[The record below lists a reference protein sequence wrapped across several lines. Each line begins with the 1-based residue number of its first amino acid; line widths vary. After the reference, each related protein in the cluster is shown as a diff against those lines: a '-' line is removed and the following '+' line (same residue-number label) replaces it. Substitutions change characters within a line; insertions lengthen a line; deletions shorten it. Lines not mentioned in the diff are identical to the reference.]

1 MPKPKHKKNAF
12 IDKKASTSFH
22 LVHRSQK
29 VNAGLLILSGNNTE
43 DFPFQDPL
51 AADDTVGQ
59 MVLKSML
66 PKELRTEAKEEERKF
81 GVFYEDNYNYM
92 QHLKD
97 RNVVE
102 HDWSEADR

>member
-1 MPKPKHKKNAF
+1 MGVLYVAN
-12 IDKKASTSFH
+12 KAHVS
-22 LVHRSQK
+22 
-29 VNAGLLILSGNNTE
+29 
-43 DFPFQDPL
+43 FQDPL

-59 MVLKSML
+59 MVLKKSTL
-66 PKELRTEAKEEERKF
+66 PKELVNEAKEEERKF

>member
-1 MPKPKHKKNAF
+1 MSCMWQIKHMC
-12 IDKKASTSFH
+12 
-22 LVHRSQK
+22 
-29 VNAGLLILSGNNTE
+29 
-43 DFPFQDPL
+43 PFQDPL

-59 MVLKSML
+59 MVLKKSTL
-66 PKELRTEAKEEERKF
+66 PKELVNEAKEEERKF

>member
-1 MPKPKHKKNAF
+1 
-12 IDKKASTSFH
+12 
-22 LVHRSQK
+22 
-29 VNAGLLILSGNNTE
+29 
-43 DFPFQDPL
+43 
-51 AADDTVGQ
+51 
-59 MVLKSML
+59 MVFKSML

>member
-1 MPKPKHKKNAF
+1 MPESSPF
-12 IDKKASTSFH
+12 
-22 LVHRSQK
+22 
-29 VNAGLLILSGNNTE
+29 
-43 DFPFQDPL
+43 DFFFQDPL

-66 PKELRTEAKEEERKF
+66 PKELRTQAKEEERKF